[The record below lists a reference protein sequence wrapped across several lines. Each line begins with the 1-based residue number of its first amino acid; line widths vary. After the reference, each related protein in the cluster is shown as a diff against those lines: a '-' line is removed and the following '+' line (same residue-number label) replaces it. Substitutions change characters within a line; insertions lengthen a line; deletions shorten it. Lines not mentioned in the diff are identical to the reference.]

1 MVMMYKRIIAILV
14 CCLLLITGIS
24 AENTADTTESADTSS
39 SGVSFT
45 PSYSYW
51 DWVADSDNWTFI
63 KFLYQKYLDKSEEDA
78 TKLSGGGGSTRG
90 GGAGRR
96 FSKSDI
102 SDLNGA
108 YSSFVDDQ
116 DSTVLPSSSIY
127 YKTVDS
133 VDSIT
138 LDNLVDYTF
147 YFGNVVYQGYT
158 IESNKMYFE
167 YDGTYY
173 YCPSLSLYRDPVD
186 DRYKIKYSKYDATY
200 TLYDTYVGKLFC
212 PAVDNYIKFDF
223 ETKAARDP
231 GNGKVFF
238 PGGYKIR
245 KFVTYLSN
253 NPDTPAS
260 SYSLEGNSLK
270 FILLG
275 NVPSATYKVTK
286 FTYVSYSNSSSGD
299 ITTGETDYK
308 NSNVFSNGIIT
319 DPVTGS
325 QYKLSDGYTYDLS
338 TRTYTDGSTSIQ
350 FGDYVITISTS
361 TINDEG
367 TTINNTYNYYYG
379 TVADAD
385 DSGSGGS
392 GGGSDTDD
400 KPTEDNF
407 WDWLLKKLA
416 GGIIDLFDTIGKLI
430 GSILTGIVNLISEV
444 LKGLSDIP
452 SLLGDF
458 GTAIGSFFG
467 WLPSEIQSVLGAGIS
482 VIILLGVIKYFLK

>member
-1 MVMMYKRIIAILV
+1 MVKIFKQILSITL
-14 CCLLLITGIS
+14 CLLLIITGIS
-24 AENTADTTESADTSS
+24 ADDTTDISAETTASDSDLEHG
-39 SGVSFT
+39 SGGSSFT
-45 PSYSYW
+45 PTYSYW

-63 KFLYQKYLDKSEEDA
+63 KFLYQKYLDKSEDDA
-78 TKLSGGGGSTRG
+78 IKLSGGGGSTRG

-102 SDLNGA
+102 SDLNNA

-116 DSTVLPSSSIY
+116 DSTVLPSSSNY

-186 DRYKIKYSKYDATY
+186 DKYKIKYSKYDATF

-212 PAVDNYIKFDF
+212 PAVDNYIKLDF

-260 SYSLEGNSLK
+260 SYSLEGNTLK

-299 ITTGETDYK
+299 ITTGVTDYK
-308 NSNVFSNGIIT
+308 NSTLFSGGTIT
-319 DPVTGS
+319 DPVTGK
-325 QYKLSDGYTYDLS
+325 QYKLSDGYTYDIA
-338 TRTYTDGSTSIQ
+338 TRT
-350 FGDYVITISTS
+350 
-361 TINDEG
+361 
-367 TTINNTYNYYYG
+367 
-379 TVADAD
+379 
-385 DSGSGGS
+385 
-392 GGGSDTDD
+392 
-400 KPTEDNF
+400 
-407 WDWLLKKLA
+407 
-416 GGIIDLFDTIGKLI
+416 
-430 GSILTGIVNLISEV
+430 
-444 LKGLSDIP
+444 
-452 SLLGDF
+452 
-458 GTAIGSFFG
+458 
-467 WLPSEIQSVLGAGIS
+467 
-482 VIILLGVIKYFLK
+482 